1 MKQIVKRRHQR
12 TIKYRG
18 ETYAVDGAIAGRDA
32 YQISNSQVDP
42 FEISGQEYRD
52 HVHDGL
58 VKEEGFDKRPR
69 NVTAKDAREAQLRLR
84 IVENALKLGE
94 EGVHWAKRI
103 PILQREFAE
112 EPTFK
117 IKGNRFPRQSTVQ
130 NWVKLYRRGGPDAL
144 LPKRSNS
151 GNRMPRFDSVFHEIV
166 LDLLEMQ
173 YTSSDRQ
180 NLTSLSSDAYIQY
193 QLVCHENGIKPGC
206 CGRKAVEAIVHT
218 IPHFDVLKWQLGS
231 NEARQHM
238 RIAQKYYDITA
249 PYDQIELDCTK
260 ADIMLVDDSGEVI
273 GRPWICAAIDCA
285 TSWIVAFQVFLPD
298 PSSEHVAKALK
309 EMISYPEE
317 DFFEQHEIV
326 NRKKIAALPKV
337 VVMDQG
343 SENVGEPI
351 DAFIEVAGVHGHWA
365 QPRKPQEKPF
375 IENLFGAVRNKVSQL
390 PGATKSKAYPDRDRT
405 KKAMDEARLT
415 LRVFNS
421 IMQRWRY
428 DEYGRT
434 PRRKVQDIFKR
445 GETPSAAWDRLADEH
460 IVPEPP
466 SLDEHHAAL
475 MIQSE
480 SRTLWH
486 YGIEFES
493 MQYNSEDLARLYRR
507 LGPRQRVEIRYAPL
521 DAREILVVDPHTGEL
536 VRASNKAKDLAALSY
551 RELRECRPPKPKHDG
566 PIKTAA
572 ELHAEVEARRAY
584 KQGPKTK
591 MQKNRAAE
599 IDKLRAAEMQNRSLR
614 DPQLIAQIRSAVGP
628 NKLAVTRS
636 KNLPRVERKDAGPNN

>member
-1 MKQIVKRRHQR
+1 MKQILKERHQS
-12 TIKYRG
+12 TIQFKG

-32 YQISNSQVDP
+32 YEISNSQGES
-42 FEISGQEYRD
+42 FEITGQEYRD
-52 HVHDGL
+52 HVHNGL
-58 VKEEGFDKRPR
+58 VQRGGFSKRPR
-69 NVTAKDAREAQLRLR
+69 NVTTDDARVAQLRLR
-84 IVENALKLGE
+84 IVEKALKLGE
-94 EGVHWAKRI
+94 EGVQWGKRI
-103 PILQREFAE
+103 PILKREFAE

-130 NWVKLYRRGGPDAL
+130 NWVKLYRRGGAEAL
-144 LPKRSNS
+144 LPKHSNS
-151 GNRMPRFDSVFHEIV
+151 GNRTPRYDGVFHELV

-180 NLTSLSSDAYIQY
+180 NLTSLSINAYDQY
-193 QLVCHENGIKPGC
+193 QFICREHGIEPGC
-206 CGRKAVEAIVHT
+206 CGRKAVEAIVKT
-218 IPHFDVLKWQLGS
+218 VPHFDVLKWQLGS

-238 RIAQKYYDITA
+238 RVAQKYCHVAA

-260 ADIMLVDDSGEVI
+260 ADILLVDDDGHVI

-285 TSWIVAFQVFLPD
+285 TGWIVALQVFLSE

-309 EMISYPEE
+309 EMISYPED
-317 DFFEQHEIV
+317 DFFEQHNIV
-326 NRKKIAALPKV
+326 NRKKIAAMPKM

-351 DAFIEVAGVHGHWA
+351 DAFIAVSGVHGHWA
-365 QPRKPQEKPF
+365 RPKNPQEKPF
-375 IENLFGAVRNKVSQL
+375 AENMFLPVRNKVSQL
-390 PGATKSKAYPDRDRT
+390 PGATKSKAYPDRKRT
-405 KKAMDEARLT
+405 QKAMEEACLT
-415 LRVFNS
+415 LNEFNS

-434 PRRKVQDIFKR
+434 PRRRVQDIYKR
-445 GETPSAAWDRLADEH
+445 GETPSSAWDRLAEEH

-466 SLDEHHAAL
+466 SLDEHQAAL
-475 MIQSE
+475 MIRSE
-480 SRTLWH
+480 TRTLWH
-486 YGIEFES
+486 YGIEFET
-493 MQYNSEDLARLYRR
+493 MNYHSEDLARLYRR
-507 LGPRQRVEIRYAPL
+507 IGPNQRVEIRYAPL

-551 RELRECRPPKPKHDG
+551 RELRECRPPKPKHNG

-591 MQKNRAAE
+591 MQKNRAAA

-614 DPQLIAQIRSAVGP
+614 DPQLIDQIRSAVGP